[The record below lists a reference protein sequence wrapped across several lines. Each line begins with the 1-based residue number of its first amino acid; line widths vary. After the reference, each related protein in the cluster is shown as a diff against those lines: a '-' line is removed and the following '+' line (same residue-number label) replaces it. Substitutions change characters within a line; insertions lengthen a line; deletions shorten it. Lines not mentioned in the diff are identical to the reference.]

1 MIDLILIISTGFL
14 LCGIM
19 LETVGNRDIFS
30 PLKFYYLYILCFFND
45 IYLNYSYDYTAFV
58 YWGYLFFC
66 LTGFLMTVYELF
78 ITAGIRKKWYI
89 ENSSLAFTLQNHS
102 RVFLVIWLLSL
113 IPLGLLFHLINS
125 MGGLSNYIARNRLE
139 FIFNNGISSTIIRFL
154 PALNVVYAL
163 CLLFCRLPHRLFW
176 WGIFFFHLLLTC
188 LVGLS
193 SGGRTRTILPVITL
207 MILYH
212 YLVKRLSYKVVLP
225 VLLIGI
231 PFLITF
237 GVVRGSMYGGLESL
251 VDSIKHVSIED
262 IRDFGVSKGMGS
274 YGTEPLMIISE
285 DHFSDYQYGKTYLSC
300 ITNFIPRSI
309 WPGKPDS
316 GGVVLTKFYQKETY
330 TGTSHISTGAIVEGI
345 LNWGYAGGVI
355 LGGAIFITIG
365 IATCHFYRSFLQ
377 TLSANSPQPG
387 KIFRYSFF
395 YVAIGPFWASLT
407 SGEFTTCFF
416 STVLIPIL
424 LFQFTLIFLHPQF
437 RRESEK

>member
-176 WGIFFFHLLLTC
+176 WGIYFFHLLLTC

-237 GVVRGSMYGGLESL
+237 GVVRGSMYGGLN
-251 VDSIKHVSIED
+251 H
-262 IRDFGVSKGMGS
+262 
-274 YGTEPLMIISE
+274 
-285 DHFSDYQYGKTYLSC
+285 
-300 ITNFIPRSI
+300 
-309 WPGKPDS
+309 W
-316 GGVVLTKFYQKETY
+316 LT
-330 TGTSHISTGAIVEGI
+330 
-345 LNWGYAGGVI
+345 
-355 LGGAIFITIG
+355 
-365 IATCHFYRSFLQ
+365 
-377 TLSANSPQPG
+377 P
-387 KIFRYSFF
+387 
-395 YVAIGPFWASLT
+395 
-407 SGEFTTCFF
+407 
-416 STVLIPIL
+416 
-424 LFQFTLIFLHPQF
+424 
-437 RRESEK
+437 